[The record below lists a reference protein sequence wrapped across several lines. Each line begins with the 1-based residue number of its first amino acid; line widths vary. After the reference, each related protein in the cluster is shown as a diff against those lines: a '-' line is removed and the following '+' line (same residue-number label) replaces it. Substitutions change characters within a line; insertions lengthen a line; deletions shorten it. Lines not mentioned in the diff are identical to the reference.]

1 METCVVAG
9 GREVE
14 IEMEWVGCFAWL
26 FCWGPGIWNGL
37 DGWIGAWVHGC
48 MDGGM
53 GAWVGGGVIRTTNC
67 ERKGVGRGCVMD
79 AG

>member
-1 METCVVAG
+1 MD
-9 GREVE
+9 R
-14 IEMEWVGCFAWL
+14 
-26 FCWGPGIWNGL
+26 
-37 DGWIGAWVHGC
+37 WIGAWVHGC